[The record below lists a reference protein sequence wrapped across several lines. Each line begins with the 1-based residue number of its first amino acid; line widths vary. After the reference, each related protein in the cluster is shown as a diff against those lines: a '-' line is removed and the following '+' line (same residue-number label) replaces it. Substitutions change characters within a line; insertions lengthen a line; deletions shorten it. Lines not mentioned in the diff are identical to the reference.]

1 MSVPYVLP
9 YKSVHEVPNISV
21 MYTLKCRQVDKTTR
35 RDLMKESISCK
46 TSEQVGWTNG
56 MKLGKKHRWKVL
68 YRICSFRFDPLT
80 NMVATGNSCLRLV
93 NF

>member
-21 MYTLKCRQVDKTTR
+21 MYTLKCRQVDKTTG

-46 TSEQVGWTNG
+46 TSEQVG
-56 MKLGKKHRWKVL
+56 
-68 YRICSFRFDPLT
+68 F
-80 NMVATGNSCLRLV
+80 
-93 NF
+93 